1 MLELIDILSLHAEKY
16 PLMLCEDAVK
26 LVYQNEFAGGHMIKD
41 ASSAL
46 AMLRREFAGVE
57 RRLSLPLYEPIGNG
71 IVRVDLC
78 AVDTARLPLEALNSI
93 FVQTANSN
101 RGDMASFKATLG
113 VLSRAAAGG
122 MFSFTSKELDAY
134 LLGYAGLGYPAVSH
148 SAKYRLAYRPAY
160 RVVDERLLLKQLI

>member
-78 AVDTARLPLEALNSI
+78 AVDTA
-93 FVQTANSN
+93 
-101 RGDMASFKATLG
+101 
-113 VLSRAAAGG
+113 
-122 MFSFTSKELDAY
+122 
-134 LLGYAGLGYPAVSH
+134 
-148 SAKYRLAYRPAY
+148 YRWKR
-160 RVVDERLLLKQLI
+160 